1 MTYISGIGI
10 KKYQIIQFH
19 LYQFSKLRAYKY
31 KRQIFYTKWSTIIF
45 DRSIN

>member
-31 KRQIFYTKWSTIIF
+31 KRQIFLYQMVDNYF
-45 DRSIN
+45 